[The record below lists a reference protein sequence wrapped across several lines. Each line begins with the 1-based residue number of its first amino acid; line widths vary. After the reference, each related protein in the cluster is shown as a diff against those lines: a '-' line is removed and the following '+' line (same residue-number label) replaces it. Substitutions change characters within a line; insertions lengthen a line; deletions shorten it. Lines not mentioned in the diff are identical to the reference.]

1 MLSSVFVVRTSVE
14 CVHEKDFRTE
24 CIKITFVRHSLSDA
38 FARFYFRCLLKYD
51 EI

>member
-14 CVHEKDFRTE
+14 CVHEKVFRTE

-38 FARFYFRCLLKYD
+38 FARFYFRYLLEYN
-51 EI
+51 ER